1 MLVRKESRFIGWS
14 GVRGA
19 DSHGGSHVVRM
30 RKWITV
36 IAAMSP
42 MNLGTKAG
50 MEASS
55 ISISS
60 SILSMS
66 SLPSPVNKVAKIQ
79 ATSSPETSCLLCF
92 FYLSP
97 RVLAS
102 VFEWFLAKHQPALTK
117 QQM

>member
-36 IAAMSP
+36 IAA
-42 MNLGTKAG
+42 

-102 VFEWFLAKHQPALTK
+102 VFEWFLAKHQPVLTK